1 MKKRNKTLAL
11 LLAMTMCGTA
21 LVGCGSGA
29 ASTEATNAVST
40 ETAAVSTET
49 TATEPVAVEPLK
61 NVDIYPLDSD
71 KTFTVVSPANIFTEG
86 DSTIVT
92 EAMEKATG
100 VSIDW
105 KYMDVEQLQ
114 LALTSKEFP
123 DAIFLYGNKIMDK
136 VSVAEY
142 GEAGYFVNFMD
153 YIDIM
158 PNFAA
163 AIEANP
169 DMLDTVQNEDG
180 SVYCLPQRLVT
191 NTAANNLIY
200 YRTDMM
206 KEIGWEKAPATTD
219 EFIQYIKDLQAHYG
233 ANDPDY
239 IAYNAYNAARMEWN
253 HMTAGFFFPSFG
265 ELLTVEL
272 TADSNGKVV
281 LGAATEQYK
290 HYLEFM
296 NEVWNTGAFNTNIY
310 TQEATASQ
318 ALNAGNHV
326 GVCAVHNGTSLDC
339 FEGDEFEMDIMAPLT
354 SEYWD
359 TQHWYQKPATLW
371 DRVTVLSTKCED
383 VETMV
388 KWFDAWYSTE
398 ENPLNEEGSI
408 FGITPWLGEVG
419 VDYVIDDEKM
429 LYTEQEHTGIEK
441 GKFLATQSFQA
452 ALYSGYEDGLF
463 PYSQAPTS
471 GVGVKGRGTTNNL
484 WPYGKTPEFQA
495 TLLTLTQDE
504 TDTYNDAWADITGFI
519 SERTAK
525 FITGELSIEQEWDN
539 YLNSLEKMGLQDVID
554 VYQAAYDR
562 YQAN

>member
-21 LVGCGSGA
+21 LAGCGSEVKT
-29 ASTEATNAVST
+29 SEATSSVST
-40 ETAAVSTET
+40 ETVRASTET
-49 TATEPVAVEPLK
+49 TATESVATEPLK

-71 KTFTVVSPANIFTEG
+71 KTFTVVSPANIFSENS
-86 DSTIVT
+86 STVIT

-100 VSIDW
+100 VSIEW
-105 KYMDVEQLQ
+105 TYMAKEQLQ
-114 LALTSKEFP
+114 LAVTSKEFP
-123 DAIFLYGNKIMDK
+123 DAIFMNADK
-136 VSVAEY
+136 VLDKATVYEY
-142 GEAGYFVNFMD
+142 GSAGYFVNFMD

-169 DMLDTVQNEDG
+169 DMLDAVQNEDG

-191 NTAANNLIY
+191 NTSANNLIY

-206 KEIGWEKAPATTD
+206 KEIGWEKAPETTD
-219 EFIQYIKDLQAHYG
+219 EFIQYIKDLQAYYG

-239 IAYNAYNAARMEWN
+239 IAYNAYNGARMEWN
-253 HMTAGFFFPSFG
+253 SVTAGFFFPSFG
-265 ELLTVEL
+265 ALLTTEL
-272 TADSNGKVV
+272 TTDSNGKVV
-281 LGAATEQYK
+281 LGAATEQYRY
-290 HYLEFM
+290 YLEFM
-296 NEVWNTGAFNTNIY
+296 NEVWNSGAFNTNIY

-326 GVCAVHNGTSLDC
+326 GVCTVHNGHSMDC
-339 FEGDEFEMDIMAPLT
+339 FEGDEFALEIMAPLT

-359 TQHWYQKPATLW
+359 TQQWYQKAATIW
-371 DRVTVLSTKCED
+371 DRVTVLSADCED

-388 KWFDAWYSTE
+388 KWFDAWYSTK
-398 ENPLNEEGSI
+398 ENPLNEEGTF
-408 FGITPWLGEVG
+408 FGITPWLGEIG
-419 VDYVIDDEKM
+419 VDYVMDDETM
-429 LYTEQEHTGIEK
+429 IYTEQEHEGIGTGT
-441 GKFLATQSFQA
+441 FLATQSFQV
-452 ALYSGYEDGLF
+452 ALYSGYEGGLF

-484 WPYGKTPEFQA
+484 WPYGVTPEFQ
-495 TLLTLTQDE
+495 TSLLTLTQDE
-504 TDTYNDAWADITGFI
+504 TDIYNDAWADINGFI

-539 YLNSLEKMGLQDVID
+539 YLNSLEQMGLQDVID
-554 VYQAAYDR
+554 AYQAAYDR